1 MPNLSV
7 SRASTAPLRWLL
19 PLAALLAVLVLAA
32 CGSDEGGDEN
42 DKPVALTTFTVLADM
57 ARQVAG
63 DRIEVHSITKPGAEI
78 HGYEPTPSD
87 LKRAATADVVLENG
101 LGLESWF
108 AQFIERSRASR
119 KTLSEGI
126 TPIPIAGES
135 EYAGKPNP
143 HAWMSTANAEVYI
156 DNLVEAFS
164 ELDPAGAA
172 EFRRRGADYKRQVR
186 KVGKTV
192 RQQLADLPREHRALV
207 TCEGA
212 FSYLARDL
220 GLEEA
225 YIWPVNAEQEGSPQQ
240 IASTVR
246 FVRDRKVPAIFC
258 ESTVSDKS
266 QQQVARE
273 AGSRLAGT
281 LYVDSLSE
289 ADGPVPT
296 YLDLLR
302 VDAETIVAGLN
313 PQAR

>member
-1 MPNLSV
+1 LI
-7 SRASTAPLRWLL
+7 
-19 PLAALLAVLVLAA
+19 VLVLSA
-32 CGSDEGGDEN
+32 CGSDDE
-42 DKPVALTTFTVLADM
+42 DDSGKPVALTTFTVLADM

-101 LGLESWF
+101 LGLEAWF
-108 AQFIERSRASR
+108 EQFIERSRATR
-119 KTLSEGI
+119 ATLSEGVR
-126 TPIPIAGES
+126 PLPIAGES

-143 HAWMSTANAEVYI
+143 HAWMSTANAEIYV
-156 DNLVEAFS
+156 DNLVETFS
-164 ELDPAGAA
+164 ELDPAGADL
-172 EFRRRGADYKRQVR
+172 FRRRGADYKRRVLE
-186 KVGKTV
+186 VGKTV
-192 RQQLADLPREHRALV
+192 RRQLADLAPEHRALV

-246 FVRDRKVPAIFC
+246 FVRDRRVPAVFC

-266 QQQVARE
+266 QRQVARE

-289 ADGPVPT
+289 SDGPVPT

-302 VDAETIVAGLN
+302 VDAETIVAGLD

>member
-1 MPNLSV
+1 MPLV
-7 SRASTAPLRWLL
+7 
-19 PLAALLAVLVLAA
+19 ALLGVLAIA
-32 CGSDEGGDEN
+32 GCGSDSDADEN

-57 ARQVAG
+57 AREVAG

-87 LKRAATADVVLENG
+87 LKNAAMADVVLQNG
-101 LGLESWF
+101 MGLESWF
-108 AQFIERSRASR
+108 EQFIERSRAKR
-119 KTLSEGI
+119 ATLTEGI

-143 HAWMSTANAEVYI
+143 HAWMSPTNAEIYV
-156 DNLVEAFS
+156 DNLVKAFS
-164 ELDPAGAA
+164 DLDPAGSAG
-172 EFRRRGADYKRQVR
+172 FRERGDRYKRQIR
-186 KVGKTV
+186 KVGDQV
-192 RQQLADLPREHRALV
+192 REQLADLPREHRALV

-220 GLEEA
+220 GLEER
-225 YIWPVNAEQEGSPQQ
+225 YIWPVNAEQEGSPKQ
-240 IASTVR
+240 IADTVR
-246 FVRDRKVPAIFC
+246 FVRDRKVPAVFC

-273 AGSRLAGT
+273 SGSRLAGT
-281 LYVDSLSE
+281 LYVDSLS
-289 ADGPVPT
+289 ASDGPVPT

-302 VDAETIVAGLN
+302 VDAETIVSGLN

>member
-1 MPNLSV
+1 ML
-7 SRASTAPLRWLL
+7 TT
-19 PLAALLAVLVLAA
+19 LVLSG
-32 CGSDEGGDEN
+32 CGTDGDADES

-57 ARQVAG
+57 AREVAG

-87 LKRAATADVVLENG
+87 MKRAAMADVVLENG
-101 LGLESWF
+101 LGLEAWF
-108 AQFIERSRASR
+108 EQFIERSRATR
-119 KTLSEGI
+119 ATLSDGI

-135 EYAGKPNP
+135 QYAGKPNP
-143 HAWMSTANAEVYI
+143 HAWMSPRNAEVYVT
-156 DNLVEAFS
+156 NLVTAFS
-164 ELDPAGAA
+164 DLDPDGAA
-172 EFRRRGADYKRQVR
+172 VFRRRGEDYQRRIRAVGDQVR
-186 KVGKTV
+186 E
-192 RQQLADLPREHRALV
+192 RLADLPAEHRALV

-220 GLEEA
+220 DLDEA

-240 IASTVR
+240 IADTVR
-246 FVRDRKVPAIFC
+246 FVRARRVPAVFC
-258 ESTVSDKS
+258 ESTVSDES

-273 AGSRLAGT
+273 AGSRVAGT
-281 LYVDSLSE
+281 LYVDSLST

-302 VDAETIVAGLN
+302 VDAETIVAGLD

>member
-1 MPNLSV
+1 M
-7 SRASTAPLRWLL
+7 
-19 PLAALLAVLVLAA
+19 PLAALFAVVVLAG
-32 CGSDEGGDEN
+32 CGSDSDANES

-63 DRIEVHSITKPGAEI
+63 DRIEVHSITKPGTEI

-87 LKRAATADVVLENG
+87 LKRAAMADLVLENG
-101 LGLESWF
+101 MGLEAWF
-108 AQFIERSRASR
+108 EKFIERSRATR
-119 KTLSEGI
+119 TTITEGI
-126 TPIPIAGES
+126 TPIPIAGET

-143 HAWMSTANAEVYI
+143 HAWMSTTNAEIYV
-156 DNLVEAFS
+156 DNIVAAFS
-164 ELDPAGAA
+164 DLDAAGAA
-172 EFRRRGADYKRQVR
+172 TFRDNGERYKREIR
-186 KVGKTV
+186 KVGEQV
-192 RQQLADLPREHRALV
+192 RAQLADLPRQHRALV

-212 FSYLARDL
+212 FSYLAQDF
-220 GLEEA
+220 GLDEA
-225 YIWPVNAEQEGSPQQ
+225 YIWPMNAEQEGSPQQ
-240 IASTVR
+240 VANTVR
-246 FVRDRKVPAIFC
+246 FVRDRQVPGVFC
-258 ESTVSDKS
+258 ESTVSDKA

-281 LYVDSLSE
+281 LYVDSLSD